1 MSLLPVS
8 GLGYIVGSQV
18 GKVGQDWHWALR
30 VSVCE
35 CVCVFAE
42 CGSLSHGAPPPPQVT
57 PGLGLVAVL
66 LLLLVVKEPRRGAVE
81 ARPEHHLQRTSWL
94 TDLKALSRK

>member
-1 MSLLPVS
+1 M
-8 GLGYIVGSQV
+8 
-18 GKVGQDWHWALR
+18 
-30 VSVCE
+30 
-35 CVCVFAE
+35 
-42 CGSLSHGAPPPPQVT
+42 T

-66 LLLLVVKEPRRGAVE
+66 LLLLVVQEPRRGAVE